1 MDLTLGEF
9 LEFFGFAAAATL
21 VAGLVCPL
29 VGVFLL
35 VRRTGFY
42 GIALPQFAA
51 TGVAF
56 GFAVLPWWQE
66 YIGLGI
72 DSESLA
78 GGEHIGLNYHLLWAG
93 VFTFGALA
101 GLLVG
106 RGKGTETGRVAA
118 AFALASAL
126 TILFAHSSP
135 AGDVYVHELLRGEI
149 LAIGLHEFDTL
160 AAVLGVVLVAV
171 VIGHRDLVMISYDR
185 DSALV
190 LGKPVLAWEGLL
202 QLLTGATVATGVMT
216 VGPVL
221 LFGLLVLPPLAARP
235 LARSMVGYFRVAALV
250 GLMSAVGGLL
260 ISFRLDWPL
269 GPAVVVAGF
278 ALVVAGRLVGAWGGR
293 IPSGRISGGI
303 RP

>member
-9 LEFFGFAAAATL
+9 LEFFGFAAAAAV

-56 GFAVLPWWQE
+56 GFAVLPWWQQ

-93 VFTFGALA
+93 LFTFGALG
-101 GLLVG
+101 GLLLG
-106 RGKGTETGRVAA
+106 RGRGTETARVAA
-118 AFALASAL
+118 AFAIASAL

-160 AAVLGVVLVAV
+160 AVVLGLVLLVIVVA
-171 VIGHRDLVMISYDR
+171 HRDLVMVSYDR
-185 DSALV
+185 ESARV
-190 LGKPVLAWEGLL
+190 LGKRVVAWEALL
-202 QLLTGATVATGVMT
+202 QLITGATVATGVMT

-235 LARSMVGYFRVAALV
+235 LAGSMVGYFRAASIL
-250 GLMSAVGGLL
+250 GLMSALGGLL

-269 GPAVVVAGF
+269 GPGVVLAGSLL
-278 ALVVAGRLVGAWGGR
+278 ALGGR
-293 IPSGRISGGI
+293 ICGSVRNPGN
-303 RP
+303 